1 MSTTVTQSPS
11 GAPARGAVITA
22 FASIYLIWGSTYL
35 AILYAVE
42 TIPPFIMLGGRF
54 GVAGLLMYAW
64 LCLRG
69 AARPSARQWGT
80 ATLVGGLML
89 CVGTGSVA
97 WAEQSIP
104 SGLAALLI
112 TTTPMWMV
120 LLDWLWKGGPRPG
133 PTVAAGLLLGLIGVV
148 VLFDPIALL
157 TTRDVDLRAAAAVL
171 LGALA
176 WAAGSIH
183 GRNAGLPEDP
193 LLSTALQMTAGG
205 AVLVI
210 TGLVLG
216 EGRHFDVGAITAQS
230 FWAWAYLL
238 VFGSFIGFSAF
249 IWLMKHVSAARVSTY
264 AYVNPV
270 VAVFLGWALAGEVFN
285 TRMALAV
292 VLLVSAVVL
301 INRRHRK
308 AGVQARPR
316 RRTARSAAG
325 PGRAASRPALGV
337 PQPQE
342 DPLP

>member
-1 MSTTVTQSPS
+1 MTVTQSP
-11 GAPARGAVITA
+11 AVTPARWAVITA
-22 FASIYLIWGSTYL
+22 FASIYIIWGSTYL
-35 AILYAVE
+35 AIRFAIE
-42 TIPPFIMLGGRF
+42 TIPPFIMLGARF
-54 GVAGLLMYAW
+54 GLAGLLMYVW
-64 LCLRG
+64 LRLRG

-133 PTVAAGLLLGLIGVV
+133 RTVVFGLLLGLVGVV
-148 VLFDPIALL
+148 VLFDPVSLL
-157 TTRDVDLRAAAAVL
+157 TSREVDPLAAAAVL

-193 LLSTALQMTAGG
+193 FLSTALQMTAGG
-205 AVLVI
+205 AVLAV
-210 TGLVLG
+210 TGLALG
-216 EGRHFDVGAITAQS
+216 EGRHFDIGAVTAQS
-230 FWAWAYLL
+230 FLSWTYLL

-270 VAVFLGWALAGEVFN
+270 VAVFLGWSLAGEVFN
-285 TRMALAV
+285 TRMAVAV

-301 INRRHRK
+301 INRRHRR
-308 AGVQARPR
+308 AEAPSRPR
-316 RRTARSAAG
+316 RRAARVAAM
-325 PGRAASRPALGV
+325 PGRKASRPALGV
-337 PQPQE
+337 PQTQE
-342 DPLP
+342 DPMA